1 MAELALCG
9 GQAFKQK
16 PFPSWPIFDEEER
29 LAVSEV
35 FASGKWGHLMS
46 PDDKVTAFEAQ
57 FAEYH
62 DIKYAIAVANGSV
75 ALEAALNTVGIGFGD
90 EVITPATTWVATN
103 LAPVMVGADPV
114 FVDIDPETYCIDP
127 NRIEL
132 AITPKTKAIIVVH
145 LGGWTCD
152 MDRIMDI
159 ANRHKLIV
167 IEDCAQAHGSLYKG
181 RIVGTIGHF
190 GCFSF
195 EATKLMTSGEG
206 GMVITND
213 DDWADYL
220 YCYTHAGIKYG
231 NRGKGYSKGRIAGW
245 NFRITEFQAVILT
258 SQLRRLEQQKR
269 KRIENA
275 EYLTKRLTEIEGI
288 EPLQQQVGQ
297 NYYSYMFKYDSRH
310 FKDVPA
316 PLFRSAIKAEGI
328 PCFSSASHQH
338 PVYRSPVFYSPRKC
352 YDDVYCPVAEQV
364 FTDEAVGLQA
374 TWVLLGD
381 KKDMDDIVD
390 TILKIKHNV
399 SELCEVQSQH

>member
-9 GQAFKQK
+9 GQPLRKK
-16 PFPSWPIFDEEER
+16 PFSPWPIFDEQER
-29 LAVSEV
+29 VAVHEV
-35 FASGKWGHLMS
+35 FESGKWGHLMS
-46 PDDKVTAFEAQ
+46 PEDKVTAFEKQ

-62 DIKYAIAVANGSV
+62 GVKYAIALANGSV

-114 FVDIDPETYCIDP
+114 FVDVEPDTYCIDP
-127 NRIEL
+127 SKIES

-145 LGGWTCD
+145 LGGWVCD
-152 MDRIMDI
+152 MNWIMDI
-159 ANRHKLIV
+159 ANRHNLIV
-167 IEDCAQAHGSLYKG
+167 IEDCAQAHGSLYEG

-231 NRGKGYSKGRIAGW
+231 NRGKYSKGRIAGW
-245 NFRITEFQAVILT
+245 NLRITEFQAVILT
-258 SQLRRLEQQKR
+258 CQLHRLEQQKN

-275 EYLTKRLTEIEGI
+275 EYLSEKLAKIEGI
-288 EPLQQQVGQ
+288 EPLQPQVGQ
-297 NYYSYMFKYDSRH
+297 NYYSYMFKYDSRY
-310 FKDVPA
+310 FSDVPA
-316 PLFRSAIKAEGI
+316 QIFRSAIRAEGI
-328 PCFSSASHQH
+328 SCFSSASHQH
-338 PVYRSPVFYSPRKC
+338 PVYRSPVFHSPRRS
-352 YDDVYCPVAEQV
+352 YDDVYCPVAERA
-364 FTDEAVGLQA
+364 FTEEAVGLQA
-374 TWVLLGD
+374 TWVLLGEI
-381 KKDMDDIVD
+381 KDMDDIVEVL
-390 TILKIKHNV
+390 LKIKQNAQ
-399 SELCEVQSQH
+399 ELKEIPA